1 MRGEVIIMGNS
12 RFLSARVLSIVGLL
26 CFLPFFIPLSQHT
39 AIPHGTEDR
48 FTFGLPQSP
57 WLVHSSTQTKEETE
71 DGMSSSFS
79 MHFSSSF
86 KVEFI
91 AWSWLFP
98 ITGMAL
104 IAVASRLNVK
114 KAATA

>member
-1 MRGEVIIMGNS
+1 MEMIMGNS
-12 RFLSARVLSIVGLL
+12 QIVSSRVLSIVGLL
-26 CFLPFFIPLSQHT
+26 CFLPFFIPWSQHT

-48 FTFGLPQSP
+48 LTVGLPQSP
-57 WLVHSSTQTKEETE
+57 WLVDSSTQTKEETK

-79 MHFSSSF
+79 MNFSSSF

-104 IAVASRLNVK
+104 IAISSRLKVK
-114 KAATA
+114 KAPTVCAV